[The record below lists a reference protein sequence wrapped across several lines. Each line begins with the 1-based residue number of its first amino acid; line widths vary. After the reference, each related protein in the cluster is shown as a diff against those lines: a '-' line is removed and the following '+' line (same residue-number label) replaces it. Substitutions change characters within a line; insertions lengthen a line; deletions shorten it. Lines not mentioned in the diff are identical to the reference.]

1 MDRQDDQRA
10 APFLLAELCRIG
22 PYFALL
28 GEDGKGSGYGWQP
41 VASLVADAETLSQVV
56 DTVAVR
62 LGGASRW
69 IAASVFY
76 QGWAARLTSVYAGS
90 VVLGSAV
97 PDLGIERLQ
106 FRLPQ
111 AGPADLVATPLVPV
125 DLDNGWRRL
134 TDDHL
139 EVLAA
144 AVRRQ
149 VRIGSHLLR
158 GNVASALA
166 GSLATLAQAG
176 HSSLAVA
183 DPPALGAAGGTGPV
197 RAMARRGSWP
207 SLSAD
212 DLLWLRP
219 APPRRSMWRL
229 LAGQPPITLSLP
241 AE

>member
-1 MDRQDDQRA
+1 LDRQDDQRA

-28 GEDGKGSGYGWQP
+28 GEDGKGSGNRWQP
-41 VASLVADAETLSQVV
+41 VASLVADAQTLSQVI

-90 VVLGSAV
+90 VALGSAV

-111 AGPADLVATPLVPV
+111 AGPADLVATPLVPA

-144 AVRRQ
+144 AVRQQ

-176 HSSLAVA
+176 HGSLELLIRQRWAQPAGLARYGQWIDAAAGPRYRRTTCCGYDQLPHGGRCGDCSLA
-183 DPPALGAAGGTGPV
+183 
-197 RAMARRGSWP
+197 RR
-207 SLSAD
+207 
-212 DLLWLRP
+212 R
-219 APPRRSMWRL
+219 
-229 LAGQPPITLSLP
+229 
-241 AE
+241 

>member
-1 MDRQDDQRA
+1 MDRQDDHRA
-10 APFLLAELCRIG
+10 APFLLAEVSRIG

-28 GEDGKGSGYGWQP
+28 GEDGKGSGHGWQP
-41 VASLVADAETLSQVV
+41 VASLVDDAETLSQVI

-90 VVLGSAV
+90 VVVGSAV
-97 PDLGIERLQ
+97 PDLGIERLR

-111 AGPADLVATPLVPV
+111 AGPADLLAAPAVPV
-125 DLDNGWRRL
+125 DFESGWRRL

-139 EVLAA
+139 EVLIT
-144 AVRRQ
+144 AVRQQ

-176 HSSLAVA
+176 YGSLAVLIRQRWA
-183 DPPALGAAGGTGPV
+183 QPAGLARYGQWLDATAGPRYRRTTCCGYDQLPHAG
-197 RAMARRGSWP
+197 RCGDCSLARR
-207 SLSAD
+207 
-212 DLLWLRP
+212 R
-219 APPRRSMWRL
+219 
-229 LAGQPPITLSLP
+229 
-241 AE
+241 